1 MLPESLQM
9 VVTCASAIVTISAA
23 ATVFMTMYRS
33 AKKPNELQN
42 QRLDKLEDRMK
53 DLEDKLSSDNVR
65 LNAIERGNRVTQRA
79 LLALLSHEI
88 DGNHTEGLKSAR
100 DELQNYLLDRGVST
114 EYIRNAH

>member
-9 VVTCASAIVTISAA
+9 IVTCSSAIVTLSAA
-23 ATVFMTMYRS
+23 ATVFITMYRV
-33 AKKPNELQN
+33 AKKPNEIQD
-42 QRLDKLEDRMK
+42 QRLDLLEEKMK
-53 DLEDKLSSDNVR
+53 VLEERLSTDNIR

-114 EYIRNAH
+114 EYVHNAH